1 MATGGVILGDF
12 CTSEGTGFGLPW
24 EDRAADGEPEDL
36 DDTEVAEAERGAGWL
51 RAPEEAGFEAE
62 KGSMEG
68 ALCELCTGAGA
79 AGAEAVNFSLRLT
92 LTADADGGKVGFI
105 PMFGVDTLGTGVLSR
120 VGLKPDDPKEN
131 EAAGGAMGEAAGVS
145 VREVG
150 GGGGAKEKVAA
161 PEPGAALELSEPLEN
176 GGASP
181 ATGPDAFEDEE
192 PKENTAGAPTAGG
205 KEKVEAGAAGG
216 EGRTEA
222 GATAAGAS
230 SF

>member
-79 AGAEAVNFSLRLT
+79 AGAEAVNLERAARTDEKSPLLRDPFT
-92 LTADADGGKVGFI
+92 
-105 PMFGVDTLGTGVLSR
+105 R
-120 VGLKPDDPKEN
+120 VTSNQRVTHHPHFL
-131 EAAGGAMGEAAGVS
+131 
-145 VREVG
+145 
-150 GGGGAKEKVAA
+150 
-161 PEPGAALELSEPLEN
+161 
-176 GGASP
+176 
-181 ATGPDAFEDEE
+181 AFM
-192 PKENTAGAPTAGG
+192 KC
-205 KEKVEAGAAGG
+205 
-216 EGRTEA
+216 
-222 GATAAGAS
+222 
-230 SF
+230 